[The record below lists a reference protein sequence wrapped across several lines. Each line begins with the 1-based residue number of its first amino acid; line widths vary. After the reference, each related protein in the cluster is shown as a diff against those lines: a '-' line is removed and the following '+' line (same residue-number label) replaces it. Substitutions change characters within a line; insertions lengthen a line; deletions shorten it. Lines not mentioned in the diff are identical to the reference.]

1 VEELQRLY
9 NLPVLLALSFA
20 LQEVHIWFGS
30 SLKRQGERTRFLLLF
45 PQSCKPHRPCPL
57 STPTLLLKK
66 SWDIEIYVPIW
77 DELKKTLTLKAKHK
91 TKGLGIV
98 TLILLRQKLLLI

>member
-20 LQEVHIWFGS
+20 LQEVQIWSGS
-30 SLKRQGERTRFLLLF
+30 SLKRKGERTNCSFY
-45 PQSCKPHRPCPL
+45 
-57 STPTLLLKK
+57 STNHANPTAPAHYLPPPSYSKSLGTLKFMCQFRM
-66 SWDIEIYVPIW
+66 SF
-77 DELKKTLTLKAKHK
+77 KKTLTLKAKHK

-98 TLILLRQKLLLI
+98 TLILLRQQLLLI